1 MRTHQ
6 RVLMGVSLLVTALL
20 MAQLHLA
27 MNHIQYLDEKLGRV
41 SASLE
46 KLRQQQAASSMPRP
60 NASLVPAI
68 ENMAPTSASAKAV
81 ENHLPKVD
89 SASASLQK
97 LRQQFAASMHRPSVS
112 LVPARP
118 TSAAAK
124 AVQNLG
130 TIAKDDTMLR
140 GDNLDSAEHGVVPG
154 RARTTASAVRP
165 GATPVL
171 RTAQPAGKGI
181 ISAAQECEGSPEQEP
196 RIHWEGV
203 VADFG
208 PPVNDHLVRMG
219 AGEAVNAG
227 DQYIKWERWQWKQRC
242 GDKLARVGARV
253 KEGADR
259 SRIKYVRI
267 WGERNSCTTMV
278 TDILSR
284 NLDLKCDGS
293 ASCVSGGLPHKH
305 DFMRGANLHDHG
317 ETLNVGSFFFC
328 CRSASMH
335 PLLRSP
341 APEEDALKQ
350 TKSLDVCTPFSRS
363 LSPGTRTSGLRPCAA
378 TLSTPGHTTTKP

>member
-1 MRTHQ
+1 MQ
-6 RVLMGVSLLVTALL
+6 
-20 MAQLHLA
+20 
-27 MNHIQYLDEKLGRV
+27 
-41 SASLE
+41 
-46 KLRQQQAASSMPRP
+46 
-60 NASLVPAI
+60 
-68 ENMAPTSASAKAV
+68 
-81 ENHLPKVD
+81 
-89 SASASLQK
+89 
-97 LRQQFAASMHRPSVS
+97 
-112 LVPARP
+112 
-118 TSAAAK
+118 
-124 AVQNLG
+124 
-130 TIAKDDTMLR
+130 
-140 GDNLDSAEHGVVPG
+140 
-154 RARTTASAVRP
+154 
-165 GATPVL
+165 
-171 RTAQPAGKGI
+171 
-181 ISAAQECEGSPEQEP
+181 
-196 RIHWEGV
+196 WEGV

-227 DQYIKWERWQWKQRC
+227 DQYIKWDRWQWKQRC

-317 ETLNVGSFFFC
+317 ETLNVGSF
-328 CRSASMH
+328 CRSASRH

-341 APEEDALKQ
+341 APEENAFEP
-350 TKSLDVCTPFSRS
+350 TKSLDVCTPFSRF

-378 TLSTPGHTTTKP
+378 TLSTPGRTTTKP